1 VNAWGPWLELPV
13 SSLERGSSLLHVSWR
28 LCPAS
33 TQLQP
38 ICSAGRTL
46 RPNPDAERIFKESV
60 MSIMPQ
66 TGRIITPP
74 HAGREGFPRPLSPFS
89 SLRLVLWIF
98 LLYTRN
104 HMNSIM
110 FHSSS
115 KFSGFCPST
124 EACVFVLDPQ
134 CTKGVLQYPCRKQEM
149 GPG

>member
-1 VNAWGPWLELPV
+1 MFLTGWRHVIYIHFLPGKE
-13 SSLERGSSLLHVSWR
+13 SAIAYFRGNMNYQYYQLL
-28 LCPAS
+28 L
-33 TQLQP
+33 LM
-38 ICSAGRTL
+38 GRTL